1 MSKLKTIVICAVLAG
16 SGFAGNSQTLNFSQ
30 YGNYY
35 QTGFRSCSEL
45 EQSMVA
51 TALANHVYSSDSCVW
66 MKSRTNAQISTCEVE
81 NQTGLIRASADV
93 KIYDGLTSDIFH
105 VDASGLFSGDGRTIN
120 AGITGTTYDYTQAC
134 NRANITIG
142 VIAVSCAMD
151 ANCRNGN

>member
-1 MSKLKTIVICAVLAG
+1 MSKLRAIICGVIFAA

-30 YGNYY
+30 YGNYS
-35 QTGFRSCSEL
+35 QSGFRSCSEL

-51 TALANHVYSSDSCVW
+51 TALANYVYNSDSCVW
-66 MKSRTNAQISTCEVE
+66 MKSRTNAQIFTCEVE
-81 NQTGLIRASADV
+81 NQSGLIRASADV
-93 KIYDGLTSDIFH
+93 KIFDSFTSDIFH

-134 NRANITIG
+134 NRANMTIG
-142 VIAVSCAMD
+142 IIAVSCAMD